1 MNHAMKKKSI
11 SLAVILAIQT
21 ISTHAEEHVKSIE
34 KNVSAINKQEDK
46 PERELS
52 EINVKSTYI
61 QTNDG
66 YQATKTR
73 VGKTLQDPHDIPQA
87 VTTITNSLIQDQQL
101 SSLREALSNVAGIT
115 FNAAEG
121 GRAGDNM
128 MLRGFYTFGDIYLD
142 GIRDTAQYN
151 RELFNLEQVDVL
163 RGSAAMLF
171 GRGQAGGVIN
181 QVTKM
186 AELKDAN
193 SLSTSIGSYD
203 YYSLTGDLNKKLND
217 TTAVRINFMDRA
229 EENYR
234 KNPSNS
240 EGPKTDRQG
249 LAVSFGTGI
258 GTNNEFFL
266 NHVTTITNDDPDYGV
281 AFDSG
286 TKKPINVNVSGVGP
300 IDDSVYFGGKETFD
314 ESNTSITTAIF
325 THKFSQD
332 TQLRTQVRNADYQR
346 SYWAQTP
353 GTSAYQTENYSQGR
367 AKTRTMHYQ
376 TDTVQTD
383 FNTKFD
389 ALGFKNKLLAGAEYL
404 KEKNYRN
411 SLLDLD
417 SSSAGVFYTANVESA
432 DAPATFIADNYAV
445 YLQNTVTVAPKWD
458 VIFGVRRDELR
469 ANYSSLSSPQL
480 SYGENSY
487 RGALSYHQ
495 TPEQHYY
502 ASWSDSF
509 SPTADLYQLSG
520 GELPAERSKTKE
532 LGAKWLFL
540 DGDLALRTA
549 LYRTD
554 KEWER
559 NTDLESTAA
568 LLSRKRHTNG
578 LEFELAGRVSSQWEV
593 FGGLALMNAKIDE
606 QYDGTVRASFAEITN
621 NGTASGPTGLA
632 GAGYA
637 TGESADASQ
646 LVYANRSQQASEGN
660 RPRNTPKL
668 TLNLWS
674 TYKITDKWKT
684 GLGLEAKAERYGYG
698 VGTCGTVSQNTTVG
712 NANYGKWSYANC
724 STAAFNPNTVPG
736 YVRLDAMLTYEEK
749 KWAAK
754 LNVKN
759 LLNKVYYDAIYDNG
773 GFSVPGNSR
782 TVILTTEFKF

>member
-1 MNHAMKKKSI
+1 MNDTIKRNTL
-11 SLAVILAIQT
+11 SLAVVLAMQAMCAQ
-21 ISTHAEEHVKSIE
+21 AEEQVKAPE
-34 KNVSAINKQEDK
+34 VDGLPVNKQEK
-46 PERELS
+46 ATERELS

-61 QTNDG
+61 QPNEG

-101 SSLREALSNVAGIT
+101 SSLREALSNVAGLT

-193 SLSTSIGSYD
+193 AISTSLGSYD
-203 YYSLTGDLNKKLND
+203 YHALTGDLNKKLND
-217 TTAVRINFMDRA
+217 TTAIRVNFMDRA

-234 KNPSNS
+234 DNPANG

-249 LAVSFGTGI
+249 IAVSLGTGI

-281 AFDSG
+281 AFDST
-286 TKKPINVNVSGVGP
+286 TKRPIDITVSGVGP
-300 IDDSVYFGGKETFD
+300 IDDAVYFGGDETFD
-314 ESNTSITTAIF
+314 KSNTSITTAIF

-332 TQLRTQVRNADYQR
+332 TQLRTQLRNADYQR
-346 SYWAQTP
+346 TYWAQAP
-353 GTSAYQTENYSQGR
+353 GSSAYQTENYSQGS

-376 TDTVQTD
+376 TDTLQSD
-383 FNTKFD
+383 FSAKFD
-389 ALGFKNKLLAGAEYL
+389 ALGFKNQFLAGAEYL

-411 SLLDLD
+411 SLLDSD
-417 SSSAGVFYTANVESA
+417 SSSAGVFYTPNVESTA
-432 DAPATFIADNYAV
+432 TPATFNADNYAV
-445 YLQNTVTVAPKWD
+445 YFQNTVTVAPKWD
-458 VIFGVRRDELR
+458 VLFGVRRDELR

-487 RGALSYHQ
+487 RGAVSYHQ
-495 TPEQHYY
+495 TPENHYY

-540 DGDLALRTA
+540 EGDLAFRTA

-578 LEFELAGRVSSQWEV
+578 LEFELAGRLSSKWEV
-593 FGGLALMNAKIDE
+593 FGGMALMDAKVDE
-606 QYDGTVRASFAEITN
+606 QYDGTVRGTFAEITS
-621 NGTASGPTGLA
+621 NGTATGTTGVA
-632 GAGYA
+632 GTGYA
-637 TGESADASQ
+637 TGESADANQ
-646 LVYANRSQQASEGN
+646 LVYANRSQQTSEGN

-668 TLNLWS
+668 TVNLWS

-684 GLGLEAKAERYGYG
+684 GLGLEAKAARYGYG

-736 YVRLDAMLTYEEK
+736 YVRFDAMLSYDEK